1 MSLDWQGALTAVIE
15 HPLFSVGITLG
26 AYQIAQALY
35 AKTKLMIFQPLL
47 IAVMM
52 LVGILLLL
60 GVDYQLYRANTQL
73 LILLLGPATV
83 ALAVPLYQ
91 NVKRV
96 RDVLLPTVITLL
108 LGGTFATVL
117 GVAIAWLLGAE
128 HMIVMALAPKSVTT
142 PIAMLVADEIGGS
155 ASLAAVFVM
164 ITGMLGAMF
173 GVELLRLFRVVHP
186 AAVGMAL
193 GMVAHAIGTARA
205 LQEGDEVGAFSALA
219 MSMMG
224 VLTAVALPLVVAMLS

>member
-1 MSLDWQGALTAVIE
+1 MTLDWHGALTAVIE

-26 AYQIAQALY
+26 AYQVAQALY
-35 AKTKLMIFQPLL
+35 AKTKLMVFQPLL
-47 IAVMM
+47 VAVMM
-52 LVGILLLL
+52 IVAILLLL
-60 GVDYQLYRANTQL
+60 GMDYQLYRTNTQL

-91 NVKRV
+91 NIKRV
-96 RDVLLPTVITLL
+96 REVLFPTLITLVVA
-108 LGGTFATVL
+108 GTFATIL
-117 GVAIAWLLGAE
+117 GVGIAWLLGAE
-128 HMIVMALAPKSVTT
+128 HLVVMALAPKSVTT

-224 VLTAVALPLVVAMLS
+224 VMTAVALPLVVAMLS

>member
-1 MSLDWQGALTAVIE
+1 MTLDWHGALTAVIE

-26 AYQIAQALY
+26 AYQLAQALY

-47 IAVMM
+47 VAVMM
-52 LVGILLLL
+52 IVAILLLL
-60 GVDYQLYRANTQL
+60 GMDYQLYRTNTQL

-91 NVKRV
+91 NIKRV
-96 RDVLLPTVITLL
+96 REVLFPTLITLVVA
-108 LGGTFATVL
+108 GTFATIL
-117 GVAIAWLLGAE
+117 GVGIAWLLGAE
-128 HMIVMALAPKSVTT
+128 HLVVMALAPKSVTT

-224 VLTAVALPLVVAMLS
+224 VMTAVALPLVVAMLS

>member
-1 MSLDWQGALTAVIE
+1 MTLDWHGALTAVIE

-26 AYQIAQALY
+26 AYQLAQALY

-47 IAVMM
+47 VAVMM
-52 LVGILLLL
+52 IVAILLLL
-60 GVDYQLYRANTQL
+60 GMDYQLYRANTQL

-91 NVKRV
+91 NIKRV
-96 RDVLLPTVITLL
+96 REVLFPTLITLVVA
-108 LGGTFATVL
+108 GTFATVL
-117 GVAIAWLLGAE
+117 GVGIAWLLGAE
-128 HMIVMALAPKSVTT
+128 HLVVMALAPKSVTT

-224 VLTAVALPLVVAMLS
+224 VMTAVALPLVVAMLS

>member
-1 MSLDWQGALTAVIE
+1 MTLDWYAALKAVIE
-15 HPLFSVGITLG
+15 HPLFAVGITLG
-26 AYQIAQALY
+26 AYQTALALY
-35 AKTKLMIFQPLL
+35 NKTKLMIFQPLF
-47 IAVMM
+47 ISVSM
-52 LVGILLLL
+52 LVAILLVLDL
-60 GVDYQLYRANTQL
+60 DYQLYRENTQL

-91 NVKRV
+91 NSKRV
-96 RDVLLPTVITLL
+96 REVLWPTMITLVI
-108 LGGTFATVL
+108 GGVFATVL
-117 GVAIAWLLGAE
+117 GVGIAWLLGAE

-142 PIAMLVADEIGGS
+142 PIAMLVSEQIGGS

-173 GVELLRLFRVVHP
+173 GVELMRLFRIVHP

-205 LQEGDEVGAFSALA
+205 LQENEEVAAFSALA

>member
-1 MSLDWQGALTAVIE
+1 MTPDWHAALSAIIA

-26 AYQIAQALY
+26 VFQLAQLLY
-35 AKTKLMIFQPLL
+35 EKTRLMLFQPLL
-47 IAVMM
+47 LSTLA

-60 GVDYQLYRANTQL
+60 DIDYQLYRDGSAL
-73 LILLLGPATV
+73 LTILLGPATV

-91 NVKRV
+91 NVRRV
-96 RDVLLPTVITLL
+96 RAVLMPVLVTLL
-108 LGGTFATVL
+108 VGGTLATVL
-117 GVAIAWLLGAE
+117 GVGLAWAFGAE
-128 HMIVMALAPKSVTT
+128 HMIMMALAPKSVTT

-173 GVELLRLFRVVHP
+173 GVELLRWCRITNP
-186 AAVGMAL
+186 AAKGLAL

-205 LQEGDEVGAFSALA
+205 LQESEEAGAFSALG
-219 MSMMG
+219 MSIMG
-224 VLTAVALPLVVAMLS
+224 VLTAVALPLAVAAIS